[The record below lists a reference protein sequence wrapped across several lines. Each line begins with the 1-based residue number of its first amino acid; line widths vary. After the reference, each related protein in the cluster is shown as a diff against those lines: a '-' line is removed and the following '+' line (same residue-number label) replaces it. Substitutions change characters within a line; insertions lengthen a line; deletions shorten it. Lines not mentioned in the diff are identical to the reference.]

1 MSFKM
6 FFIQNQSWVFKN
18 YSFNSMPQGLIPKA
32 KEFLGLMKQQGSK
45 GDTKATSLT
54 KIILAHTESFKHFSI
69 LSQEFLNSFLED
81 KL

>member
-1 MSFKM
+1 M
-6 FFIQNQSWVFKN
+6 FFIQNQSWVFKS
-18 YSFNSMPQGLIPKA
+18 YSFNSIPQGLIPKA
-32 KEFLGLMKQQGSK
+32 KEFLGLMKKQGSK
-45 GDTKATSLT
+45 CDTKATSLT